1 VYLLKRLA
9 VLVVTLVVVS
19 FLVFLIPY
27 ASPGDPARKILR
39 SRVSDLAVDPASVA
53 ALRAKLGLGDPLIVQ
68 YGRWLG
74 HAVIGDFGYSYTS
87 HTPVSGQIGQGLA
100 VSVTLSLSALLVALA
115 IALPLGTLAATARG
129 RPLDNVLTFVTQGL
143 VALPEYWVAPLVVL
157 VFALK
162 LGWLPSAGWDGPQSM
177 VLPAMVLAL
186 RPLSYF
192 TQVTRASMIDALA
205 APHMTAA
212 RSRGLSAGRTLA
224 RHGMRN
230 ASLPV
235 LTLFSVWLAGLLG
248 GSVVVEV
255 IFNVP
260 GMGRL
265 LYEAVVNSDIPMI
278 QGGMVCIVA
287 LTVVITTLT
296 DLAYTLVNPATRVSH
311 AGA

>member
-1 VYLLKRLA
+1 
-9 VLVVTLVVVS
+9 
-19 FLVFLIPY
+19 
-27 ASPGDPARKILR
+27 
-39 SRVSDLAVDPASVA
+39 VSDLAVDPASVA

-115 IALPLGTLAATARG
+115 IALPLGALAATARG